1 MKKISDVRKRARTYD
16 VEVEE
21 VDPQLGDLLLDLLD
35 EHWTIHALIDEVW
48 ESRTGNVRQIVL
60 HLPTAAPGNLLDINN
75 IWECW
80 SSTRQLEE

>member
-35 EHWTIHALIDEVW
+35 EH
-48 ESRTGNVRQIVL
+48 
-60 HLPTAAPGNLLDINN
+60 
-75 IWECW
+75 
-80 SSTRQLEE
+80 